1 MNPLRVLVLD
11 DEENIRDMCRRYFEG
26 VGCRVRVAADG
37 REALARIE
45 ENVPDIL
52 LLDFWMPGMDG
63 PATLGEV
70 RKRWPE
76 IPVTIIT
83 AYGESALME
92 RALDYTPFTVVKKP
106 FTFEKLLQAVQVGL
120 LSRQVSDW
128 PWRKGGY
135 RHGTARKEK
144 KLREL

>member
-1 MNPLRVLVLD
+1 MAGEKILIVD
-11 DEENIRDMCRRYFEG
+11 DEKSMCQYLSIMLKKEGYKVKTASNGLKAVKEVSDSNFDVVITDIR
-26 VGCRVRVAADG
+26 
-37 REALARIE
+37 
-45 ENVPDIL
+45 
-52 LLDFWMPGMDG
+52 MPGMDG

-120 LSRQVSDW
+120 LSRQVGDW

-135 RHGTARKEK
+135 HHRDHRGKSK
-144 KLREL
+144 